1 MPCAHNSYFSMAAP
15 VCWRQWLSAISRA
28 SLMLTATPYRAVAAA
43 CVHRDQDRQP
53 QLGVVLDLD
62 RESGR
67 RRRLGLLRGPC
78 HLLVSFARP
87 FITLNARTIK
97 AILHKG
103 TDLYSAR
110 FQRDAAQ
117 VRLRAARGEE
127 QASAEAEAQGRP
139 RNVAQTRV
147 SLAGTRTPIHAAGPL
162 EWQPRN
168 ETRRCDATSAAR
180 LSRIVDIH
188 WLSNGYL
195 AGDCTRS

>member
-117 VRLRAARGEE
+117 VRVRAVGVLCARILPPSVRRRTSERRSRSARTTPKRCADTSFPGRDSHPHSRRRAAGM
-127 QASAEAEAQGRP
+127 AAQER
-139 RNVAQTRV
+139 
-147 SLAGTRTPIHAAGPL
+147 
-162 EWQPRN
+162 
-168 ETRRCDATSAAR
+168 D
-180 LSRIVDIH
+180 
-188 WLSNGYL
+188 
-195 AGDCTRS
+195 